1 MSQPLTQKP
10 LDHAV
15 VLAFCIK
22 ALDQSETLAPE
33 VKRTVQQLVR
43 YVQGYQDRITAVE
56 EYLTAQ
62 LGAMNKAADHLQ
74 LPFPMEPPNG

>member
-10 LDHAV
+10 LDHAMA
-15 VLAFCIK
+15 LSFCVK

-43 YVQGYQDRITAVE
+43 YVQAYQDRLIAIE
-56 EYLTAQ
+56 QYLTYQ
-62 LGAMNKAADHLQ
+62 IGAMIKAANHLQ
-74 LPFPMEPPNG
+74 LPFPLEPSNG